1 MKYDFDTVCDRRNT
15 GCAKWDGVKRIFGR
29 EDVIP
34 MWVADMDF
42 PAAEPIVKALQT
54 RAQHPFYGYTM
65 PPPSLT
71 ETVVDRVKRKFGW
84 KIEPEWVV
92 FTRAL
97 SRP

>member
-15 GCAKWDGVKRIFGR
+15 GCAKWDGVKRIFGS

-42 PAAEPIVKALQT
+42 PAAEPIVKALQA

-65 PPPSLT
+65 PPPSLSCRSST
-71 ETVVDRVKRKFGW
+71 WAWR
-84 KIEPEWVV
+84 
-92 FTRAL
+92 
-97 SRP
+97 